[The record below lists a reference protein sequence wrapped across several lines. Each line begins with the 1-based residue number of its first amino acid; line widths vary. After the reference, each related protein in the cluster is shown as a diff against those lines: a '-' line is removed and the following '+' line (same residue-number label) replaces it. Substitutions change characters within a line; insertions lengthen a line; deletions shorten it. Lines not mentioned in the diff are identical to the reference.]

1 MDSSEKLHEI
11 TEGKIWNVG
20 DIILNDH
27 KVVGV
32 LGRGGM
38 GVVYLV
44 VRSQSTGEQFAVKK
58 LLIGEDGTRR
68 NFLLEF
74 ILAKPGVGMTAA
86 V

>member
-1 MDSSEKLHEI
+1 MDSSKKLPEI

-20 DIILNDH
+20 DIILGDY

-44 VRSQSTGEQFAVKK
+44 VRSQSTGHTFHHNAP
-58 LLIGEDGTRR
+58 I
-68 NFLLEF
+68 
-74 ILAKPGVGMTAA
+74 
-86 V
+86 